1 VAAGTPAAAESPGQP
16 PRRATA
22 RPPARPFI
30 PGFDTRV
37 AHPARIYDYW
47 LGGKE
52 HFEADRIAGE
62 QTIAAWPSIRAS
74 ARANRA
80 FLARAVRYLAGQAG
94 IRQFLDLGTG
104 LPTVN
109 NTHEVAQSVAPQSR
123 IVYVDNDPLVL
134 SHARALLASGP
145 HGATAYIDADVRDT
159 GQILQ
164 QAAATLDLTRPV
176 AVMLLAI
183 LHYIPDPGEA
193 RQIVTDMAAAVP
205 PGSYITISHC
215 ADDIEPD
222 QMAELIRRLNEHLA
236 EAIHVGRSRAAVTR
250 FFDGLDLLEPGVVK
264 VTQWRP
270 DSELEASGPTS
281 LWGGMARRP

>member
-1 VAAGTPAAAESPGQP
+1 MTTGSEASDLQ
-16 PRRATA
+16 A
-22 RPPARPFI
+22 RLNTDVP
-30 PGFDTRV
+30 
-37 AHPARIYDYW
+37 HSARIWNYW
-47 LGGKE
+47 LGGKDN
-52 HFEADRIAGE
+52 FAADRAVGDQVKQVYPDIVNVA
-62 QTIAAWPSIRAS
+62 RAS
-74 ARANRA
+74 RA
-80 FLARAVRYLAGQAG
+80 FLGRAVRFLAGEAG

-109 NTHEVAQSVAPQSR
+109 NTHEVAQSAAPQSR

-145 HGATAYIDADVRDT
+145 HGATAYIDADVRDI

-164 QAAATLDLTRPV
+164 QAAATLDLTQPV